1 MRLTTHTDYALR
13 VLVFLA
19 VAPVDRVRIREI
31 AEAYAIS
38 HHHLTKVVQELQQ
51 RGLIVT
57 VRGKR
62 GGISLARP
70 IGAINIGDVVRQ
82 LEGMDYLVECF
93 SPANHCV
100 ITGACTLPKALGEA
114 IEASW
119 RRWIATRSRTSCVS
133 ERVRCERRCGLT
145 SRLPVA
151 EPGGY
156 AAPLTL
162 LLAGLALWLW
172 SRPER

>member
-93 SPANHCV
+93 SPDNRCV

-114 IEASW
+114 IEAFMAALDRYTLEDIVCQRAGALRAAW
-119 RRWIATRSRTSCVS
+119 R
-133 ERVRCERRCGLT
+133 LD
-145 SRLPVA
+145 
-151 EPGGY
+151 EPG
-156 AAPLTL
+156 
-162 LLAGLALWLW
+162 AG
-172 SRPER
+172 S